1 MKGDFVI
8 KFLEGLKDT
17 IVDIGTAWSRIPY
30 KGVRYSSFNIYGYES
45 RKKYLGFKNLENR
58 NIIKKINNDY
68 FVFTKKGQMWLQS
81 SFARYFK
88 NKTGKWDKKWR
99 VVIFD
104 IPQELHKERVK
115 LRQRLK
121 SLGFSS
127 LQKSVL
133 VFPYP
138 CEEEVGEVCNKLGVS
153 DYVDILVAESPG
165 SKEKELVKIFGL

>member
-1 MKGDFVI
+1 M
-8 KFLEGLKDT
+8 EH
-17 IVDIGTAWSRIPY
+17 
-30 KGVRYSSFNIYGYES
+30 
-45 RKKYLGFKNLENR
+45 R
-58 NIIKKINNDY
+58 NIIKKVSNDY
-68 FVFTKKGQMWLQS
+68 FIFTKKGQTWLQS
-81 SFARYFK
+81 SFAKYFK

-138 CEEEVGEVCNKLGVS
+138 CEEEVGDVCNKLGVG
-153 DYVDILVAESPG
+153 DYVDIIVAESPG
-165 SKEKELVKIFGL
+165 SKEKELIKIFNL